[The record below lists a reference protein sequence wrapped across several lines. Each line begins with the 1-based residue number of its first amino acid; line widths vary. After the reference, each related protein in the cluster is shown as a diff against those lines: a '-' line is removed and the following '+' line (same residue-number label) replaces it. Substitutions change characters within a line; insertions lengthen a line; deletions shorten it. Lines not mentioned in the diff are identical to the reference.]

1 MFNFLVSCL
10 PIGYQIVI
18 CVIGGLV
25 LWNIL
30 NDEEEIQEQEQEE
43 KEQEQEEEEKE
54 KEEEENIKLNLS
66 EDNINMPIKNEEI
79 KENLFLSKSAYS
91 STIKNKSTIKSFPL
105 KSGIDNA
112 IITKYELNIIYFK
125 EKRGNKIITGMYCIN
140 NNDLKDIEQNIKENI
155 LVKDIF
161 KTKQLYEK
169 FIEYREYDGISNN
182 KLSRSYPNY
191 F

>member
-1 MFNFLVSCL
+1 MFDFLVSCL

-30 NDEEEIQEQEQEE
+30 NDEEEIQEEIQEQEE
-43 KEQEQEEEEKE
+43 KEKEEEE

-79 KENLFLSKSAYS
+79 KENIFLSKSAYS

-125 EKRGNKIITGMYCIN
+125 EKGGEIY
-140 NNDLKDIEQNIKENI
+140 
-155 LVKDIF
+155 
-161 KTKQLYEK
+161 TKAQ
-169 FIEYREYDGISNN
+169 
-182 KLSRSYPNY
+182 
-191 F
+191 